1 MCGIACIFN
10 IKEQTPELRQKALTM
25 AKRIRHRGPDWSGI
39 YCGGS
44 AILAHERLSIVDP
57 QSGGQP
63 LYSPD
68 RRQVLA
74 VNGEIYN
81 HRDLRA
87 DFAGEYQFQ
96 TGSDCEVILALYRR
110 YGTDFIERLSGIFAF
125 ALYDEERDEFL
136 IARDPIGVIPLYIGR
151 DADGTLYCASELKAL
166 EGLCDEYEPFLPGHY
181 YWSREGEMRRWYRR
195 DWTDYDAVRD
205 RYASLPADE
214 AWQAQV
220 ADVRTAL
227 EAAVRRQLMS
237 DVPYGVLLSGGLDS
251 SVISAVAKL
260 YADRRIETDGQQAAW
275 WPQLHS
281 FAVGLKGAPDLE
293 KARLVAEHIGTV
305 HHEIHYTIQEGLD
318 AIRDV
323 IYYIETYDVT
333 TVRASTPMYLLARV
347 IKSMGIKMVLSG
359 EGADEVFGGYLYFH
373 KAPDARAFH
382 EETVRK
388 ISKLHLYDCLR
399 ANKSLSAWGVEGR
412 VPFLDKEFLD
422 VAMRINP
429 AAKMAKD
436 GHIEKWILRKAFE
449 DMLPSEIVWRQ
460 KEQFSDGVGY
470 NWIDTLKQLT
480 AEAVSDREMEHAAE
494 RFPINPPRNKEE
506 YYYRTIFEEHFPSHT
521 AAQCVPSVP
530 SVACSTAE
538 ALAWDKAFR
547 DMNEPSG
554 RAVLGV
560 HNTDLTHDTH
570 RPETD

>member
-388 ISKLHLYDCLR
+388 LSKLYLYDCLR

-422 VAMRINP
+422 VAMRLDP
-429 AAKMAKD
+429 ALKMCP
-436 GHIEKWILRKAFE
+436 GRTMEKRILREAFA
-449 DMLPSEIVWRQ
+449 DLLPASVAWRQ

-470 NWIDTLKQLT
+470 GWIDTLREMT
-480 AEAVSDREMEHAAE
+480 ARLVSDEEMARAAE
-494 RFPINPPRNKEE
+494 RFPVNTPQNKEE
-506 YYYRTIFEEHFPSHT
+506 YYYRSIFESYFPSES
-521 AAQCVPSVP
+521 AARSVPSVP

-538 ALAWDKAFR
+538 ALAWDASFR
-547 DMNEPSG
+547 NMNEPSG
-554 RAVLGV
+554 RAVAGV
-560 HNTDLTHDTH
+560 HEDAYRKED
-570 RPETD
+570 PA

>member
-181 YWSREGEMRRWYRR
+181 YWSREGKMRRWYRR

-373 KAPDARAFH
+373 KAPNAQAFH

-388 ISKLHLYDCLR
+388 LSKLHLYDCLR

-422 VAMRINP
+422 VAMRLNP
-429 AAKMAKD
+429 AAKMCP
-436 GHIEKWILRKAFE
+436 GHTIEKKIVREAFAPL
-449 DMLPSEIVWRQ
+449 LPEAVAWRQ

-470 NWIDTLKQLT
+470 SWIDTLKAVT
-480 AEAVSDREMEHAAE
+480 AAAVTDEQMAHAAE
-494 RFPINPPRNKEE
+494 RFPINPPQNKEE
-506 YYYRTIFEEHFPSHT
+506 YYYRSIFEEHFPSAS
-521 AAQCVPSVP
+521 AARSVPSVP
-530 SVACSTAE
+530 SVACSTVE
-538 ALAWDKAFR
+538 ALAWDASFR
-547 DMNEPSG
+547 NLNDPSG
-554 RAVLGV
+554 RAVAGV
-560 HNTDLTHDTH
+560 H
-570 RPETD
+570 EQAY